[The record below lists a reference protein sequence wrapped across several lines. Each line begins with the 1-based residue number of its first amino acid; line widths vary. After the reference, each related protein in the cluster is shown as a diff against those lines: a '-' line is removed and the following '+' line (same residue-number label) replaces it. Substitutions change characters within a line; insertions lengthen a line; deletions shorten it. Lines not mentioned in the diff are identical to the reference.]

1 MIEKKIRH
9 TDGSRWPDL
18 VGPYRIL
25 NFVLSVVG
33 NQL

>member
-1 MIEKKIRH
+1 MIEKIRH
-9 TDGSRWPDL
+9 VVGSRWPDL